1 MAGDAPLEVPA
12 PAASATLEALTDE
25 TAQAAAVAP
34 APEGGGLV
42 IAILGPTGVGKT
54 EVASLLALELGVR
67 VISCDSMQI
76 YRGFP
81 VLTNQPRQVAAAGE
95 VVHEL
100 VGVAEPEEEW
110 SAARYGRKARAFIDA
125 DIASTGWALI
135 VGGTGLYMRAALAPL
150 AMSKAFD
157 PERRAALEHIAATE
171 GPDRLH
177 DRLAAADPETARRIH
192 PHNVRRVVRALEII
206 ETEGVAA
213 LSERSDLWRPAYR
226 HPTLQIVLTAD
237 RHELYER
244 IELRAQEMVRA
255 GAVEEVR
262 RHRGLRLPTDPS
274 EAPESAA
281 LAALAPTDRA
291 PTGRAPAAGAA
302 APTPRGIERAIGY
315 QELAAY
321 LDGEISL
328 EEATAALAAATRRY
342 ARRQATWVR
351 KLEDAVI
358 IDTSGR
364 GAREVAAEVLQA
376 ALAALAAQARA
387 RQEGS

>member
-1 MAGDAPLEVPA
+1 M
-12 PAASATLEALTDE
+12 
-25 TAQAAAVAP
+25 
-34 APEGGGLV
+34 
-42 IAILGPTGVGKT
+42 
-54 EVASLLALELGVR
+54 LALELGVR

-206 ETEGVAA
+206 ETEGAAA

-262 RHRGLRLPTDPS
+262 RHRGVRLPADSS

-281 LAALAPTDRA
+281 LAALAPA
-291 PTGRAPAAGAA
+291 GRAPAGRARAAG

-321 LDGEISL
+321 LDGETSL

-376 ALAALAAQARA
+376 ALAALAAQTRA
-387 RQEGS
+387 RQQGS

>member
-1 MAGDAPLEVPA
+1 MPTARARVTEPPVVEDAPREA
-12 PAASATLEALTDE
+12 PV
-25 TAQAAAVAP
+25 AAAA
-34 APEGGGLV
+34 AAEAQGLV

-54 EVASLLALELGVR
+54 EVASLVAIELGVR

-81 VLTNQPRQVAAAGE
+81 VLTNQPRRVAAAGN

-125 DIASTGWALI
+125 DVASTGWALI

-157 PERRAALEHIAATE
+157 PERRAALEHVAAVE

-177 DRLAAADPETARRIH
+177 DRLAAVDAETARRIH
-192 PHNVRRVVRALEII
+192 PHNVRRVVRALEIL
-206 ETEGVAA
+206 ETEGAAA
-213 LSERSDLWRPAYR
+213 LSERSDLWRPQYR
-226 HPTLQIVLTAD
+226 HPTLQVVLTAD
-237 RHELYER
+237 RAELYER
-244 IELRAQEMVRA
+244 IERRAQEMVRA

-262 RHRGLRLPTDPS
+262 RHRELRSRTELSAAAESTTLAGR
-274 EAPESAA
+274 APEGQ
-281 LAALAPTDRA
+281 APAGRA
-291 PTGRAPAAGAA
+291 PTS
-302 APTPRGIERAIGY
+302 RGVERAIGY
-315 QELAAY
+315 RELAAY
-321 LDGEISL
+321 LDGETSL

-351 KLEDAVI
+351 KLDGAVM

-364 GAREVAAEVLQA
+364 APREVSTEVLQA
-376 ALAALAAQARA
+376 ALAARARA
-387 RQEGS
+387 RN